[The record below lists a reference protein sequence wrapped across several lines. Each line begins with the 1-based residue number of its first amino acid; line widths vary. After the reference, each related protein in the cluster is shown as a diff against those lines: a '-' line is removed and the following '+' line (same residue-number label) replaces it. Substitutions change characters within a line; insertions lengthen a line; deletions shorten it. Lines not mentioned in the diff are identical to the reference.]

1 MEALTWKAGTRR
13 ADVVPGNP
21 WKSCPAHDIFLLNS
35 PRWFEWCCG
44 TLAALPVSND
54 AQGSQHHPEESMSTR
69 RHFMVAMIGLALVAC
84 GGSKSQSAPNPQPRT
99 SLRVENQG
107 FSDMTIYAIRSG
119 QRVRLGNA
127 PGNSTTTFTIPPNLI
142 FGATPLRFLADPIGS
157 NRTPVS
163 DEITVQ
169 PGDQVRLVLPPR

>member
-1 MEALTWKAGTRR
+1 M
-13 ADVVPGNP
+13 
-21 WKSCPAHDIFLLNS
+21 
-35 PRWFEWCCG
+35 
-44 TLAALPVSND
+44 
-54 AQGSQHHPEESMSTR
+54 SMSTR
-69 RHFMVAMIGLALVAC
+69 RYFLVAMLGLAVSAC
-84 GGSKSQSAPNPQPRT
+84 GGKKGGSAPVPQPRT
-99 SLRVENQG
+99 SVRVENQG

-127 PGNSTTTFTIPPNLI
+127 PGNSTTTFTIPSNLI